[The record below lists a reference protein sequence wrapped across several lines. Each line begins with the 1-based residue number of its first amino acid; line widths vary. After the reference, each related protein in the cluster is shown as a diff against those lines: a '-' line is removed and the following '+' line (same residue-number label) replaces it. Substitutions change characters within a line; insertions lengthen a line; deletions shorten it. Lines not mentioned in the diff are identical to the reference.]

1 MCSCQFLSSIQ
12 TFCIYFDLLWI
23 LSFVMQC
30 NALCRRWFSTA
41 ITVFVIFCYVLNMLM
56 CILPDDDW
64 WLLKQV
70 GGIKNLCLHIFR
82 MCKRLVFKI
91 RITIELCLSRLIRT
105 VSHTDMQ
112 KILMIGFFFENK
124 LHLQFEVQLLL
135 FMVCGCV

>member
-1 MCSCQFLSSIQ
+1 
-12 TFCIYFDLLWI
+12 
-23 LSFVMQC
+23 
-30 NALCRRWFSTA
+30 
-41 ITVFVIFCYVLNMLM
+41 M